1 MRIVTG
7 LRRRLRLGFDAADLE
22 SRYQLDALPS
32 QCRSLVA
39 ILIVAGVFQAIN
51 IPTDYTISGGGAAF
65 RELVVIRLISVVLVV
80 AGIVMIRRQREPGRF
95 ERVAMW
101 WGIFT
106 AIGVVASFA
115 ILPPNYTEHTAWSVF
130 LVLAMY
136 VTLPIS
142 MVRQA
147 GVAWLFTIGDAA
159 ILWNLK
165 VLDVPAARVD
175 IMLAHACAHA
185 VGMVASW
192 QLKRSRRDQF
202 LAYRE
207 AELAHTQ
214 EQRALGELRILQGIL
229 PICSHCKRIR
239 TESGDWSQLE
249 VYVRRHT
256 EADFSHGICPDC
268 EQTFFVSQG

>member
-1 MRIVTG
+1 MRLISR
-7 LRRRLRLGFDAADLE
+7 LRSRLRLGFDTAELE
-22 SRYQLDALPS
+22 ARYELDALPS
-32 QCRSLVA
+32 HRKSLVA
-39 ILIVAGVFQAIN
+39 ILVVAGIFQAIN
-51 IPTDYTISGGGAAF
+51 IPTDYTISGGGDAF
-65 RELVVIRLISVVLVV
+65 RDLVVIRVTSVVLVV
-80 AGIVMIRRQREPGRF
+80 AGIVMIRGQRAPLRF

-101 WGIFT
+101 WGILT

-136 VTLPIS
+136 VTLPIA

-147 GVAWLFTIGDAA
+147 SVAAIFTIGDAV

-175 IMLAHACAHA
+175 IMMAHTCAHA

-192 QLKRSRRDQF
+192 QLRRSRRDQF

-214 EQRALGELRILQGIL
+214 EQRARSELSVLQGIL

-239 TESGDWSQLE
+239 TEAGGWSQLE
-249 VYVRRHT
+249 VYVRRHS
-256 EADFSHGICPDC
+256 EADFSHCICPDC
-268 EQTFFVSQG
+268 EQKYFASQG